1 LRSKPVEPA
10 TSVKR
15 NVTECFDELLHD
27 VPNALVAERAHGRLL
42 TLLGQAF
49 VDGFPGALEG
59 AVHRRDRGLER
70 LRDLLGGEAQHL
82 TKDQHGALI
91 GRQMLERGDEG
102 HADRLA
108 RRRHLGGVVTRRY
121 GGPVR
126 DRLEPQVLGQ
136 TIRRRVAGGCGP
148 EIHGKG
154 PALAALQ
161 HVEAYVRGNA
171 VQP

>member
-1 LRSKPVEPA
+1 MPAARTSCGACTSGSTGHRGDATRPGNGSAAATSTTSTSLRSKPVEPA

-70 LRDLLGGEAQHL
+70 LRDLLGGETEHLAQNQDGVL
-82 TKDQHGALI
+82 S
-91 GRQMLERGDEG
+91 
-102 HADRLA
+102 
-108 RRRHLGGVVTRRY
+108 RR
-121 GGPVR
+121 
-126 DRLEPQVLGQ
+126 QVL
-136 TIRRRVAGGCGP
+136 
-148 EIHGKG
+148 E
-154 PALAALQ
+154 
-161 HVEAYVRGNA
+161 
-171 VQP
+171 